1 VDPVDPVT
9 PVYPVYAVGP
19 SGPVAPV
26 APVAPVSPV
35 PLTPPP
41 PPPSV
46 MPLLMSASPKFEF
59 KMEGIKTVPQ
69 DEDILSDAVRLA
81 KWKKRKDD

>member
-1 VDPVDPVT
+1 
-9 PVYPVYAVGP
+9 
-19 SGPVAPV
+19 
-26 APVAPVSPV
+26 
-35 PLTPPP
+35 
-41 PPPSV
+41 
-46 MPLLMSASPKFEF
+46 MSASPKFEF